1 MSAPPKILI
10 LTGSYGNGHLEVTR
24 SLIMELNKRGITNIV
39 TSDLFYEAHPF
50 LTNVT
55 RKLYIK
61 SFTKGQTIYG
71 YLYYKSDFRL
81 TDFRIDRM
89 IDRYGYMR
97 ISQLMKEHEFDLV
110 INTFPMQALP
120 IYKQRTNPEIPF
132 INVLTDF
139 CLHTRWI
146 SDGIDYFFVACGSLK
161 KELLDTG
168 INEQKI
174 TVSGIPIKEEFY
186 FAEKIPDSEEKDSN
200 KTKKLLISAGAHGVL
215 SDLGK
220 IIEELKI
227 KEELYITV
235 VCGSNKVLFE
245 ELSQNYQ
252 FDENVKILGYVSN
265 MADLMKQSDMMISK
279 AGGIS
284 LSEALAIR
292 IPLILTPA
300 VPGQERD
307 NALFFEK
314 EGMAIVTKTENDIVP
329 AVLSLLKQ
337 PLLARSL
344 MNQMEK
350 HFHPHASEL
359 IIDKALALIENP
371 PIRKETKSISKELKK
386 RLKIDRNIF

>member
-1 MSAPPKILI
+1 MSVPPKILI

-24 SLIMELNKRGITNIV
+24 SLITELNKRGISNIV

-61 SFTKGQTIYG
+61 SFTKGQNIYG
-71 YLYYKSDFRL
+71 FLYYKSDFRL

-97 ISQLMKEHEFDLV
+97 ISQLMKENDFDLV

-120 IYKQRTNPEIPF
+120 IYKQHTKSIKPAIPF

-146 SDGIDYFFVACGSLK
+146 SDSIDYFFVACNSLK
-161 KELLDTG
+161 EELVDTG
-168 INEQKI
+168 INENKI

-186 FAEKIPDSEEKDSN
+186 SYDKFSLREADTFN
-200 KTKKLLISAGAHGVL
+200 QTKRLLISAGAHGVL
-215 SDLGK
+215 KDLAQIIGK
-220 IIEELKI
+220 LKV
-227 KEELYITV
+227 KENLHITV
-235 VCGSNKVLFE
+235 VCGSNELLFN
-245 ELSQNYQ
+245 ELAKAYQN
-252 FDENVKILGYVSN
+252 DSTIDILGYVSN
-265 MADLMKQSDMMISK
+265 MADLMNQSDIMVTK

-300 VPGQERD
+300 VPGQEKD
-307 NALFFEK
+307 NARFFEK
-314 EGMAIVTKTENDIVP
+314 EGMAIVTKSEDEIVP
-329 AVLSLLKQ
+329 AILILLKQ
-337 PLLARSL
+337 PLLATSL
-344 MNQMEK
+344 TKQMEN
-350 HFHPHASEL
+350 HFYPHSSA
-359 IIDKALALIENP
+359 IIVDKVLALIEKP
-371 PIRKETKSISKELKK
+371 HIHKEPNHDSKEIK
-386 RLKIDRNIF
+386 N